1 VDLERLQPIIVQLN
15 LSMAKQIT
23 ANYIYDEKQVIY
35 GVKSF
40 AKVLLEQGLLNND
53 LKKKLNPD

>member
-15 LSMAKQIT
+15 LSLAKKIT

-40 AKVLLEQGLLNND
+40 AKVLI
-53 LKKKLNPD
+53 